1 MKNDTAAPSP
11 RWTKRR
17 KDLSG
22 FPEIHGNC
30 RLHEDARG
38 DVSIGMKIAHRNPI
52 KDLLVPDADVRQA
65 SMARSC
71 LY

>member
-1 MKNDTAAPSP
+1 
-11 RWTKRR
+11 
-17 KDLSG
+17 
-22 FPEIHGNC
+22 
-30 RLHEDARG
+30 
-38 DVSIGMKIAHRNPI
+38 MKIAHRNPI